1 MKTLIETLR
10 TAQEQE
16 SKNGFVNGNLW
27 NDLEDVIYKIEN
39 PSSETE
45 QGELYAGKTMQEILK
60 K

>member
-16 SKNGFVNGNLW
+16 SKNGFKNGNLW
-27 NDLEDVIYKIEN
+27 NDLEDIIYNIQN
-39 PSSETE
+39 PSVDTE
-45 QGELYAGKTMQEILK
+45 KGELYAGKTMEEILK